1 MKTKN
6 EERQILNQIAALI
19 EEAGKDSYIACAF
32 AGCVEIA
39 RDNIN
44 NDFAN
49 SMQSNVRYLE
59 AELRDMTRHLD
70 AANEEIRDLKQKLK
84 ERKPIPVKLY
94 RDLWLNIEAQE
105 AEAKNEIIQAAEIL
119 SYIESDT
126 EVGIASYINGLRQAR
141 IKRDAAAKLLAELE
155 KIEPK
160 NA

>member
-19 EEAGKDSYIACAF
+19 ESAGKDSYIGYAF

-39 RDNIN
+39 NDNIN

-49 SMQSNVRYLE
+49 SMQSNVRFLE

-70 AANEEIRDLKQKLK
+70 AANEEIRNLKVKLK

-94 RDLWLNIEAQE
+94 RDLWLTIEAQE
-105 AEAKNEIIQAAEIL
+105 SEAKNEIAQAAEIL

-126 EVGIASYINGLRQAR
+126 EVGISSYINALKQAR
-141 IKRDAAAKLLAELE
+141 IRRDSAARLLAELE

-160 NA
+160 NV

>member
-19 EEAGKDSYIACAF
+19 ESAGKDSYIAYAF

-39 RDNIN
+39 NDNIN

-49 SMQSNVRYLE
+49 SMQSQMRYLE
-59 AELRDMTRHLD
+59 TELLDMQRELD
-70 AANEEIRDLKQKLK
+70 KATDEIRELKTKLK

-105 AEAKNEIIQAAEIL
+105 SEAKNEIIQAAEIL
-119 SYIESDT
+119 SYIESET
-126 EVGIASYINGLRQAR
+126 ETGIVSYINALKQAR
-141 IKRDAAAKLLAELE
+141 IRRDSAARLLAELE

>member
-19 EEAGKDSYIACAF
+19 ESAGEGSYIDYAF
-32 AGCVEIA
+32 EGCVAIA
-39 RDNIN
+39 RDNIE

-49 SMQSNVRYLE
+49 SLF
-59 AELRDMTRHLD
+59 THCRHLED
-70 AANEEIRDLKQKLK
+70 DLKCAQAHLDTANEEIRNLKAKLK

-94 RDLWLNIEAQE
+94 RDLWLTIEAQE

-119 SYIESDT
+119 SYIESET
-126 EVGIASYINGLRQAR
+126 ETGITSYINALKQAR
-141 IKRDAAAKLLAELE
+141 IRRDSAAKLLAELE
-155 KIEPK
+155 KYEPK

>member
-19 EEAGKDSYIACAF
+19 AEAGENSYIGYAF
-32 AGCVEIA
+32 EGCVSIA
-39 RDNIN
+39 RDNID

-49 SMQSNVRYLE
+49 SLFTKNARLE
-59 AELRDMTRHLD
+59 NDIRDMNKLLD
-70 AANEEIRDLKQKLK
+70 VAETKIKNLENKLK

-105 AEAKNEIIQAAEIL
+105 AEAKNDIIQAAEIL

-126 EVGIASYINGLRQAR
+126 EVGIASYVNGIREAR
-141 IKRDAAAKLLAELE
+141 IRRDAAAQLLSELE

>member
-19 EEAGKDSYIACAF
+19 AEAGENSYIGYAF
-32 AGCVEIA
+32 EGCVSIA
-39 RDNIN
+39 RDNID

-49 SMQSNVRYLE
+49 SLF
-59 AELRDMTRHLD
+59 THCRHLED
-70 AANEEIRDLKQKLK
+70 DLKCVQAHLDTANEEIRNLKAKLK

-105 AEAKNEIIQAAEIL
+105 AEAKNDIVQAAELL
-119 SYIESDT
+119 SYMEADT
-126 EVGIASYINGLRQAR
+126 EQNAMEYINVLRQAR
-141 IKRDAAAKLLAELE
+141 IRRDAAAQLLSELE

>member
-19 EEAGKDSYIACAF
+19 EEAGKDSYIAYAF

-39 RDNIN
+39 ADNIK

-59 AELRDMTRHLD
+59 TELRDMSRHLD
-70 AANEEIRDLKQKLK
+70 AANDEINQLKAKLK

-94 RDLWLNIEAQE
+94 RDLWLTIEAQE
-105 AEAKNEIIQAAEIL
+105 AEAKNNILQAAEIL

-126 EVGIASYINGLRQAR
+126 ETGIQSYINGLKQAR
-141 IKRDAAAKLLAELE
+141 IRRDSAARLLAELE

-160 NA
+160 NV

>member
-19 EEAGKDSYIACAF
+19 EEAGKDSYIAYAF

-39 RDNIN
+39 ADNIK

-49 SMQSNVRYLE
+49 SLLSENARLE
-59 AELRDMTRHLD
+59 ADLEK
-70 AANEEIRDLKQKLK
+70 ANERLDIANDEINQLKVKLK

-105 AEAKNEIIQAAEIL
+105 AEAKNDILQAAEIL
-119 SYIESDT
+119 SYVESET
-126 EVGIASYINGLRQAR
+126 ESVQSYINGLKQAR
-141 IKRDAAAKLLAELE
+141 IRRDSAARLLAELE

-160 NA
+160 NV

>member
-19 EEAGKDSYIACAF
+19 DEAGKDSYIGYAF

-39 RDNIN
+39 NDNID

-49 SMQSNVRYLE
+49 SLLSKSARLE
-59 AELRDMTRHLD
+59 ADIRDMNKLLD
-70 AANEEIRDLKQKLK
+70 VAETKIKNLENKLK
-84 ERKPIPVKLY
+84 ERKSIPVKLY

-105 AEAKNEIIQAAEIL
+105 SKAKDDILKAAEIL
-119 SYIESDT
+119 SYTESVSET
-126 EVGIASYINGLRQAR
+126 ALASYIEGLKQAR
-141 IKRDAAAKLLAELE
+141 IRRDSAAKLLAELE

-160 NA
+160 NV